1 LSPIPL
7 TDPLVIKGVNKLI
20 SITSGT
26 DKPFQFF
33 SNDKRTF
40 NESMGVL
47 GIPLENADVLFEMVE
62 MGITGT
68 YNVEFMGSLTKKE
81 LTSRDQDK
89 LYLLFTS
96 YLMYSVGMVPA
107 DIGPIIKKKLKLLKK
122 GSAAEIKR
130 LKKLNKFLKM
140 ANSEQNGWNEYSKL
154 VIAELERL
162 NDGITKLNSEIQDLK
177 GEIKE
182 LKVKEDFAKELWKW
196 KQAVDEVAS
205 PTQLKYTIKD
215 VADLKTFKTQAIT
228 IWAVV
233 QLITAAI
240 ITFFKLYK

>member
-1 LSPIPL
+1 
-7 TDPLVIKGVNKLI
+7 
-20 SITSGT
+20 
-26 DKPFQFF
+26 
-33 SNDKRTF
+33 
-40 NESMGVL
+40 
-47 GIPLENADVLFEMVE
+47 
-62 MGITGT
+62 
-68 YNVEFMGSLTKKE
+68 
-81 LTSRDQDK
+81 
-89 LYLLFTS
+89 
-96 YLMYSVGMVPA
+96 
-107 DIGPIIKKKLKLLKK
+107 
-122 GSAAEIKR
+122 
-130 LKKLNKFLKM
+130 M
-140 ANSEQNGWNEYSKL
+140 ANNEQNGWNEYSKL

-233 QLITAAI
+233 QLVTAAI

>member
-1 LSPIPL
+1 
-7 TDPLVIKGVNKLI
+7 
-20 SITSGT
+20 
-26 DKPFQFF
+26 
-33 SNDKRTF
+33 
-40 NESMGVL
+40 
-47 GIPLENADVLFEMVE
+47 
-62 MGITGT
+62 
-68 YNVEFMGSLTKKE
+68 
-81 LTSRDQDK
+81 
-89 LYLLFTS
+89 
-96 YLMYSVGMVPA
+96 
-107 DIGPIIKKKLKLLKK
+107 
-122 GSAAEIKR
+122 
-130 LKKLNKFLKM
+130 M